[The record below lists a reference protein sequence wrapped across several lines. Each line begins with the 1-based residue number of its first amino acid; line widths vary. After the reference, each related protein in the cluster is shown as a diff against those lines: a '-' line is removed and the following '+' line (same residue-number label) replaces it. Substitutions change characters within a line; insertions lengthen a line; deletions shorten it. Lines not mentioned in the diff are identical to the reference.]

1 MAGFDDFAD
10 AYEEFFGTENGAEAA
25 YDMYSGIEYDYVGL
39 SDRAELE
46 RMEDFLAALDY
57 LATGGETYDALQDY
71 LDMYGGSY
79 DDIDWEDFREWYDSL

>member
-1 MAGFDDFAD
+1 MAAYDEFSD
-10 AYEEFFGTENGAEAA
+10 AYREFYGTDNGLEKA
-25 YDMYSGIEYDYVGL
+25 YDMYENIQHDYMNL
-39 SDRAELE
+39 SDRAEKE
-46 RMEDFLAALDY
+46 RAEDFIAALDY